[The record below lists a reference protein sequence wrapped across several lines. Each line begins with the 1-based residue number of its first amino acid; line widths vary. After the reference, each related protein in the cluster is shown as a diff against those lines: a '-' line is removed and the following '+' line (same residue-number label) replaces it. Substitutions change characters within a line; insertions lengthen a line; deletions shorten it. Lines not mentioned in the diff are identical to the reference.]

1 MTIGKYSVG
10 TGDRFGKQGVA
21 QVAAFEKIKADG
33 VDVDIVWNKSNRE
46 HTIIGT
52 TPADQ
57 RAAAD
62 AAVAA
67 TGWSGQYFVDA
78 DHIGLANVDWFIG
91 PCDFYTIDVT
101 NCIGRGSTP
110 EEVAEFLARSQSLLG
125 DHDVPNAG
133 RVVSITEELLQV
145 FAEKYLFAMAEAQR
159 IYEHVRDAGGELRH
173 VEVAMDE
180 SPEIQGPAELLIV
193 LAEIAHR
200 QIPADTVAVK
210 FSGRFNKGVDY
221 VGDVDDFLAEFRAD
235 VAVIGYGIEKFGLK
249 PNLKISIHTGSDK
262 FSLYPG
268 MGRIVRELGTG
279 IHLKTAGTTWL
290 EELVGLA
297 EAGGEGLVIAK
308 EVYRTAYGMYD
319 ELVAPYADVIDIDQS
334 ALPSPDEAD
343 GWNSEQFANALRHD
357 QSNPAYDLNVRQL
370 LHVGFKIAAKM
381 GQRYLDALDTYR
393 EDVARNV
400 TENIYARHLRPLFLD
415 A

>member
-1 MTIGKYSVG
+1 MTIGRYSVG
-10 TGDRFGKQGVA
+10 TGDRFGMEGVA

-57 RAAAD
+57 RRAAD
-62 AAVAA
+62 EAVAA
-67 TGWSGQYFVDA
+67 TGWAGQYFVDA
-78 DHIGLANVDWFIG
+78 DHIGLDNVDWFIG

-101 NCIGRGSTP
+101 NCIGRRATDESIAAFLDRAQLLVGDH
-110 EEVAEFLARSQSLLG
+110 EVA
-125 DHDVPNAG
+125 NAG
-133 RVVSITEELLQV
+133 RQISVSPELLQV
-145 FAEKYLFAMAEAQR
+145 FAEKYLFALEEAQR
-159 IYEHVRDAGGELRH
+159 IYEHVRDAGGDLRH

-180 SPEIQGPAELLIV
+180 SPEIQGPSELLII
-193 LAEIAHR
+193 LSEIAYR

-221 VGDVDDFLAEFRAD
+221 VGDVDEFLAEFRAD
-235 VAVIGYGIEKFGLK
+235 VAVIQYGIQRFGLK

-290 EELVGLA
+290 EELIGLA
-297 EAGGEGLVIAK
+297 EAGGDGLAMAK
-308 EVYRTAYGMYD
+308 QIYRTAYGKYD
-319 ELVAPYADVIDIDQS
+319 ELAAPYADVIDIDPA
-334 ALPSPDEAD
+334 ALPTPDVVD
-343 GWNSEQFANALRHD
+343 GWSNEQFASALRHD
-357 QSNPAYDLNVRQL
+357 PSNPAYDQNLRQL
-370 LHVGFKIAAKM
+370 LHVSFKLAAKL
-381 GQRYLDALDTYR
+381 GQQYLDALAANR
-393 EDVARNV
+393 EHVERNV
-400 TENIYARHLRPLFLD
+400 TANIYERHLRPLFLD
-415 A
+415 